1 MNLEPVKEDIPLTK
15 VNRLINSGSVILV
28 TSTSKEEKHNIITI
42 AWQMPVS
49 CNPSLL
55 AISIA
60 KTHFSHQLIETT
72 KEFVI
77 NVPNISLL
85 EQVKFCGSVSGRDI
99 DKFNGSNL
107 TPIPAQIV
115 KPPLIKECIGHLECT
130 VIKIHPSGD
139 HTIFIGKIVAAY
151 VNRNLFDGAYWDLS
165 KEETNLIYHFGGTLF
180 ATVSK
185 VIN

>member
-1 MNLEPVKEDIPLTK
+1 MSLESIKEEVSLQK
-15 VNRLINSGSVILV
+15 ANRLINSGSVILV
-28 TSTSKEEKHNIITI
+28 TSISKEGKSNIITL

-49 CNPSLL
+49 HNPPLC

-72 KEFVI
+72 KEFTI
-77 NVPNISLL
+77 NVPDVSLL
-85 EQVKFCGSVSGRDI
+85 KQVKFCGSVLGRNT
-99 DKFNGSNL
+99 DKFKESGL
-107 TPIPAQIV
+107 TSIPAQIV
-115 KPPLIKECIGHLECT
+115 KPPLIKEAIGHLECE
-130 VIKIHPSGD
+130 VLEMYSAGD

-151 VNRNLFDGAYWDLS
+151 ANKDRFDGECWKID

-185 VIN
+185 LI